1 MLILEKEL
9 IEISE
14 KAAVANSAFSFKELM
29 LTAGTKAAE
38 FIASKYPVKSCKIA
52 VLCGTGNNGGDG
64 CVIADFLAK
73 SGADVTVIAPFGI
86 PKTENA
92 AYYYN
97 SMENVKIADQLTDEY
112 DIIIDAL
119 FGIGFHGEPSPKAFE
134 LFEKINQCSGVKISI
149 DIPSG
154 VECDNGSV
162 YKTAVIADL
171 TLAFIAY
178 KPCFF
183 LPQGNEFCGEVCV
196 LDIGVTPVDYSYK
209 LIEKPAFPKRRRNSH
224 KGTFGT
230 ALLFVGSFGMAGAAM
245 LATKAALRSGLGIA
259 KCVIPK
265 SIYRPLTV
273 FVPEA
278 VCIPSEEA
286 ENGVLDF
293 EKLPKETIL
302 ENCTAVLC
310 GCGNSQS
317 DETFKIVE
325 FLLENSTVPIILDAD
340 GINVICDSIELLKN
354 RKAPLI
360 LTPHPG
366 EMARLCKTDV
376 ATVEK
381 DRIGFAKRFATE
393 YQCTL
398 VLKGSNTIVA
408 LSNGDIFINNCGN
421 AGMATGGSGDVLA
434 GIIVSLAA
442 QGFAPETAAKYA
454 VYLHSAAGDKAAK
467 KRSMHA
473 LLPTD
478 IIEEL

>member
-1 MLILEKEL
+1 MLILKKEL
-9 IEISE
+9 IESSE
-14 KAAVANSAFSFKELM
+14 KASVANSAFSFKELM

-38 FIASKYPVKSCKIA
+38 FIASKYTVKSRKIA
-52 VLCGTGNNGGDG
+52 VLCGIGNNGGDG
-64 CVIADFLAK
+64 YVIADFLANL
-73 SGADVTVIAPFGI
+73 SAEVTVITPFGI

-92 AYYYN
+92 IYYYN
-97 SMENVKIADQLTDEY
+97 SMENIKITDRMTDEY
-112 DIIIDAL
+112 DVIIDAL
-119 FGIGFHGEPSPKAFE
+119 FGIGFHGEPSYETIE
-134 LFEKINQCSGVKISI
+134 LFEKINQCSGVKIAI

-154 VECDNGSV
+154 VECDSGSV
-162 YKTAVIADL
+162 YKTAVMADL
-171 TLAFIAY
+171 TLTFIAY

-196 LDIGVTPVDYSYK
+196 LDIGVAPVDYSYK
-209 LIEKPAFPKRRRNSH
+209 LIEKPVFPKRSRNSH

-278 VCIPSEEA
+278 VCIPSEET

-293 EKLPKETIL
+293 DKLPQKTIL

-310 GCGNSQS
+310 GCGSSQS
-317 DETFKIVE
+317 EETFKTVK
-325 FLLENSTVPIILDAD
+325 FLLENSTVPIIIDAD

-354 RKAPLI
+354 SKAPII

-376 ATVEK
+376 ATIEK

-408 LSNGDIFINNCGN
+408 VSSGEIFINNCGN
-421 AGMATGGSGDVLA
+421 EGMATGGSGDVLA
-434 GIIVSLAA
+434 GVTVSLLA
-442 QGFAPETAAKYA
+442 QGLAPETAAKYA